1 MCDEAVDNCL
11 VTLKFIPDGFVTSKM
26 LNALHA
32 NKNILFYNKGFN
44 KVIFIGNQRHSC
56 GKS

>member
-11 VTLKFIPDGFVTSKM
+11 VTLKFIPDGFVKSKM

-56 GKS
+56 